1 MTKKLPKITALI
13 TTFNEERNI
22 GKCLESVKWADELL
36 IVDSFSTDKTV
47 EICEQFGAKVLQRK
61 YKYAADQKNWAI
73 PQAKNPW
80 IILLDADEVAETSMK
95 EEVKQLL
102 MGDMKYTAYWIR
114 RKNYFLGKRVR
125 FCGWQ
130 NDRVIRFF
138 KRDLHKYANKMVHE
152 EIEQKSEIGKMKSI
166 FFHHTAVDIG
176 FYTKKIERYANYSAQ
191 EIFKNKNRVNAFHL
205 YVKPAH
211 KFIVSYIIR
220 GGFLDGKTGWIIC
233 KLRAKETWLKA
244 KNAIQLFKNQ

>member
-1 MTKKLPKITALI
+1 LLVITAI
-13 TTFNEERNI
+13 VTTFNEEHNI
-22 GKCLESVKWADELL
+22 EKCLRSVQWADEIL
-36 IVDSFSTDKTV
+36 IVDSFSTDRTI
-47 EICEQFGAKVLQRK
+47 EICEQYGARVLQRV
-61 YKYAADQKNWAI
+61 YKYPADQKNWAI

-80 IILLDADEVAETSMK
+80 IILFDADEVAETSMK
-95 EEVKQLL
+95 EEIEQLL
-102 MGDMKYTAYWIR
+102 EADLKYTAYWIR

-138 KRDLHKYANKMVHE
+138 KRDLHKYENKMVHE
-152 EIEQKSEIGKMKSI
+152 EIERKGEIGKMKSV

-176 FYTKKIERYANYSAQ
+176 LYTEKIKRYANYSAQ
-191 EIFKNKNRVNAFHL
+191 EIFMKKKRVNAFHL

-233 KLRAKETWLKA
+233 RLRAKETWLKA
-244 KNAIQLFKNQ
+244 KNAIQLFKNL